1 MNGKTLWGIIFGLV
15 VLNCL
20 TLAYFLSG
28 KQSSQITSVSNHT
41 EGEVVAEIGETTI
54 SRQDWLAELE
64 KRFGKTTLENMIN
77 IKVVEELASKY
88 GIEVPEE
95 TIERELKMF
104 KATYNA
110 FGEEGFEQDDQLK
123 DQIRYSILLE
133 ELLTKDVEVPE
144 EEMKQFYE
152 ENKGFYEIRKS
163 YLLSHIVVNSEDDA
177 KQIIEELKGG
187 SSFEALAAEKSIDN
201 LTASNGGELGYVEV
215 ESSFVP
221 PQYLEEAEKLSVGEW
236 SNVIQVDD
244 EFVVV
249 YVEDI
254 LEGVTFT
261 YDEVKNQIRRQ
272 IALDQM
278 EGNISAHKLW
288 EEIGVSWFYG
298 E

>member
-177 KQIIEELKGG
+177 KQIIEELIGG

>member
-163 YLLSHIVVNSEDDA
+163 YLLSHIVVNSEGDA